1 MKTLSDE
8 SLIEVYLKA
17 VEFNLDQEFVKL
29 IIDEMKRRGIHV
41 PKNNDAKSIPPI
53 VFEIAAGKHRN
64 DST

>member
-17 VEFNLDQEFVKL
+17 VEFNLDQEFVNL

-41 PKNNDAKSIPPI
+41 PKNNDANIL
-53 VFEIAAGKHRN
+53 R
-64 DST
+64 